1 MKEIL
6 IAGDSIDEEVE
17 AFDSAGNE
25 YSGDD
30 GWTAKFRFMPRGGG
44 SGSAFEIPCAWT
56 GDAFRYQVAS
66 SQSASWTPDNYTWAL
81 VVTKTGLQVT
91 LETGQAQVTPNP
103 LTAATYDGRTQA
115 EKALDDAKAALAS
128 FNATS
133 GRVKSYSIAGRAMEF
148 DSGSEILKLI
158 SFWELQVAKEAR
170 AKSIA
175 SGLGDPYRVY
185 VRM

>member
-30 GWTAKFRFMPRGGG
+30 GWAAKFRFMPRGGG
-44 SGSAFEIPCAWT
+44 SGSAFEINCAWT

-66 SQSASWTPDNYTWAL
+66 TQSATWTPDNYTWAL
-81 VVTKTGLQVT
+81 VVTKVGLQVT
-91 LETGQAQVTPNP
+91 IETGQAQVIPNP

-158 SFWELQVAKEAR
+158 SFWEQQVSAERR

>member
-30 GWTAKFRFMPRGGG
+30 GWAAKYRFMPRPGGVG
-44 SGSAFEIPCAWT
+44 AAFEVPCSWT
-56 GDAFRYQVAS
+56 GDAFRYQVSS
-66 SQSASWTPDNYTWAL
+66 SQSGAWTPDDYSWAL
-81 VVTKTGLQVT
+81 IVYKTGLQVT
-91 LETGQAQVTPNP
+91 IEEGVAKVTPNRA
-103 LTAATYDGRTQA
+103 TTATYDSRSQA
-115 EKALDDAKAALAS
+115 QKALDDAKAALGT

-148 DSGSEILKLI
+148 DTGSEILKLI
-158 SFWELQVAKEAR
+158 SFWETQVAAENR
-170 AKSIA
+170 AKAIA